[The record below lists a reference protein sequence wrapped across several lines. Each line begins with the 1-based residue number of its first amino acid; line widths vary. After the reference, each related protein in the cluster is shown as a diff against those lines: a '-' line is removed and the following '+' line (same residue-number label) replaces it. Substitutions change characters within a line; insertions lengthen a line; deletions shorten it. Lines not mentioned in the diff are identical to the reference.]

1 MKIGQKPELPGALAQ
16 TGLSKQAK
24 APAAAEEA
32 VKGANSAS
40 AAGVPVTV
48 SMSARTLAQTS
59 RAVGDFD
66 AGRVKA
72 VKAAIDQGTFTVN
85 AEAIADK
92 MLSNAQE
99 IFSRSRG

>member
-1 MKIGQKPELPGALAQ
+1 MSTSGRG
-16 TGLSKQAK
+16 SR
-24 APAAAEEA
+24 PAAVIGAGPNGLAAA
-32 VKGANSAS
+32 VTLAR
-40 AAGVPVTV
+40 AGVPVTV
-48 SMSARTLAQTS
+48 SMTARTLAQTGRS
-59 RAVGDFD
+59 GDDFD

-72 VKAAIDQGTFTVN
+72 VKAAIDQGTFTVD

>member
-1 MKIGQKPELPGALAQ
+1 MG
-16 TGLSKQAK
+16 
-24 APAAAEEA
+24 
-32 VKGANSAS
+32 
-40 AAGVPVTV
+40 
-48 SMSARTLAQTS
+48 ARTLAQTA
-59 RAVGDFD
+59 RAAGDFD

-85 AEAIADK
+85 AGAIADK

>member
-1 MKIGQKPELPGALAQ
+1 
-16 TGLSKQAK
+16 
-24 APAAAEEA
+24 
-32 VKGANSAS
+32 
-40 AAGVPVTV
+40 
-48 SMSARTLAQTS
+48 
-59 RAVGDFD
+59 VGDFD

-72 VKAAIDQGTFTVN
+72 VKAAIDQGTFTVD